1 MKTRL
6 FLITYLVLL
15 AVLLV
20 FLTLFSSTDFSS
32 KEVKKENIKELEA
45 KFYPTRSFI
54 NRDLAIEL
62 VQAYNDFAKKYSED
76 TLAAEYLFRAGEISM
91 NINMARRAIQY
102 FDRISNNFPEYKKVP
117 YCVFL
122 QAFIYDTRLNNLEK
136 AREYYN
142 LFISKFPDH
151 ELVKDA
157 KASIDNLGK
166 SLEEI
171 IESFEEKQN
180 Q

>member
-1 MKTRL
+1 MKTKL

-15 AVLLV
+15 AVLLI
-20 FLTLFSSTDFSS
+20 FITIFSSTCISS
-32 KEVKKENIKELEA
+32 KKEVEKENIKELEA

-62 VQAYNDFAKKYSED
+62 AQAYNDFAKKYSED
-76 TLAAEYLFRAGEISM
+76 TLTAEYLFRAGEISM
-91 NINMARRAIQY
+91 NINMARQAIQY

-122 QAFIYDTRLNNLEK
+122 QAFIYDTQLNNLEK

-142 LFISKFPDH
+142 LFIYKFPDH

-157 KASIDNLGK
+157 KASINNLGK

-171 IESFEEKQN
+171 IESFEEKQ
-180 Q
+180 